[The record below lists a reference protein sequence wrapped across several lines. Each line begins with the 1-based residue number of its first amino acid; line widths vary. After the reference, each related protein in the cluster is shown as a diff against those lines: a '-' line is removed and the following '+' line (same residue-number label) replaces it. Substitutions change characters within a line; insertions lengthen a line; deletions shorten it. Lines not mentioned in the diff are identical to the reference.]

1 MKFVTTVKLRC
12 DVRCDTS
19 LKLRMRFLLR
29 LSKFFRGDFLCR
41 HLRLFVRFSIISI
54 FRAIL
59 NSHILRIVTL
69 EQKLRKSFFDEIE
82 FLAPSCSAG
91 SALTPDTFFGEIYR
105 RFRELCSSI

>member
-1 MKFVTTVKLRC
+1 MFVTTVKLRC

-29 LSKFFRGDFLCR
+29 LSKFFRCNFLCW
-41 HLRLFVRFSIISI
+41 HLRIFVRFSI

-59 NSHILRIVTL
+59 NSYILQIVTL
-69 EQKLRKSFFDEIE
+69 EQKLRTGRSFFGEIE

-91 SALTPDTFFGEIYR
+91 SALTPNTLFGKIYR
-105 RFRELCSSI
+105 RFRELCSSF

>member
-105 RFRELCSSI
+105 RFRELCASI